1 MSQPAVNSGQR
12 ACSCCLSFLHR
23 LLRGMCSTTHHCWV
37 GSTYLQPTGI
47 YIYLLGG
54 IIMLVVT
61 VYACTVCLYPP
72 PSPHPPPPTPHPPPP
87 SLTPMSDATHSVTQ
101 LHLLLENRPP
111 SPSEYLRKMC
121 SSCTADPLPDV
132 ELRVASFGEA
142 FLRCSPQVGC
152 GWCVRVD
159 VHGYMCS
166 SMFMC
171 GYGVCCKCLRIHA
184 YRKLSYVQYPVVVL
198 LYTTP

>member
-1 MSQPAVNSGQR
+1 
-12 ACSCCLSFLHR
+12 
-23 LLRGMCSTTHHCWV
+23 
-37 GSTYLQPTGI
+37 
-47 YIYLLGG
+47 
-54 IIMLVVT
+54 MLVIT
-61 VYACTVCLYPP
+61 VYACIVCLYPP
-72 PSPHPPPPTPHPPPP
+72 PSPLPPPPSPHPPPP

-152 GWCVRVD
+152 GWCVYVCVRMCMDICVQACLH
-159 VHGYMCS
+159 VCVGMACVACVYAYMPIESCHT
-166 SMFMC
+166 C
-171 GYGVCCKCLRIHA
+171 NI
-184 YRKLSYVQYPVVVL
+184 QL
-198 LYTTP
+198 LCYYTLLLNQFQEARGRMEEI